1 MADQDPQAMH
11 FTLHLDKPIACQVEI
26 ASWNPEKDLLAMVST
41 DHQLTVH
48 RFNWQKLWTISP
60 EKRITAICWR
70 PDGKALAVGHENGEI
85 SLHDVEN
92 GEVLR
97 TLEAHK
103 ASVQCVYWV
112 EERSAR
118 SQGST
123 LHEDRTS
130 RFFPPPP
137 KPPAMPGTGP
147 AFDMAGAFAS
157 GDDQENISQ
166 NAASKHSEQYLNILC
181 SSDSNGLVCLN
192 AFGLFAIGELNLHN
206 FPNWKQLSAVKV
218 MLSGDLCNMILLCH
232 DQDKNSGLVSISVDT
247 TLLNSRRNEIRQVA
261 LQASSIEELLEV
273 LQTTLTVMRR
283 HWVDAMSAFADKFSA
298 FQSLLRENGSLS
310 TPRDELLTLLACGS
324 ASVSLHQFLAVTLG
338 EGGLKKLGKSI
349 DTAGREIQ
357 VLIADH
363 LQPAAEILAFRIGE
377 LLGLSRW
384 RSQLQSIGLDEV
396 LVNSVMENAGML
408 MVQVERFLHVVSDTV
423 GQYRLFFVW
432 LTKSLRL
439 FNAETSPLHTE
450 PINSTAIAT
459 FLRQQFDSDLIGPHV
474 ISEGVLPNIGF
485 EEDLSKAEELLLLG
499 GFQDVKF
506 LQRTLFQQLNCLCDS
521 WRAAISKPVAV
532 ISPRLCFKSHL
543 FLCEFPKLL
552 PLSCTYYEMK
562 TETPSF
568 VDYTCFE
575 IHTDGPNHIGVLRGF
590 NSQSMG
596 SDGNEVEAVVLQL
609 NEHLTCLDFS
619 LYKEK
624 QLLLLLNERLPQCGG
639 SQAWIMVLELE
650 ELPFISL
657 KSQTNEAG
665 EILRFCTSN
674 DALAFVGLRSGK
686 SRSILQLDVIPP
698 IAVSASRGL
707 ACVFAAQKRAMLYD
721 LEEDEEEKD
730 D

>member
-1 MADQDPQAMH
+1 
-11 FTLHLDKPIACQVEI
+11 I

-60 EKRITAICWR
+60 EKKITAICWR

-85 SLHDVEN
+85 SLHDVE
-92 GEVLR
+92 VLI
-97 TLEAHK
+97 
-103 ASVQCVYWV
+103 
-112 EERSAR
+112 
-118 SQGST
+118 GST

-218 MLSGDLCNMILLCH
+218 FC
-232 DQDKNSGLVSISVDT
+232 
-247 TLLNSRRNEIRQVA
+247 
-261 LQASSIEELLEV
+261 
-273 LQTTLTVMRR
+273 
-283 HWVDAMSAFADKFSA
+283 FSD
-298 FQSLLRENGSLS
+298 RGS
-310 TPRDELLTLLACGS
+310 
-324 ASVSLHQFLAVTLG
+324 
-338 EGGLKKLGKSI
+338 GLKKLGKSI
-349 DTAGREIQ
+349 DAAGREIQ

-423 GQYRLFFVW
+423 GQ
-432 LTKSLRL
+432 
-439 FNAETSPLHTE
+439 
-450 PINSTAIAT
+450 
-459 FLRQQFDSDLIGPHV
+459 
-474 ISEGVLPNIGF
+474 
-485 EEDLSKAEELLLLG
+485 
-499 GFQDVKF
+499 
-506 LQRTLFQQLNCLCDS
+506 
-521 WRAAISKPVAV
+521 
-532 ISPRLCFKSHL
+532 
-543 FLCEFPKLL
+543 
-552 PLSCTYYEMK
+552 
-562 TETPSF
+562 
-568 VDYTCFE
+568 
-575 IHTDGPNHIGVLRGF
+575 IHTDGLNHIGVLRGF

-619 LYKEK
+619 LYKVRTANRDVVYSCSQEK
-624 QLLLLLNERLPQCGG
+624 QLLLLLNERLPQCG
-639 SQAWIMVLELE
+639 SNQAWIMVLELE

-657 KSQTNEAG
+657 KSQTNEAR

-674 DALAFVGLRSGK
+674 VSYSCVVGHET
-686 SRSILQLDVIPP
+686 RSILQLDVIPP